1 MDEMMKG
8 QRGWRELTELGE
20 KGNKISGMLEGII
33 WLFCFFIKKHFFSGV
48 WICGDY
54 LFWCEA
60 LK

>member
-1 MDEMMKG
+1 MKG
-8 QRGWRELTELGE
+8 QRGWRELIELGE

-33 WLFCFFIKKHFFSGV
+33 WLFCFFIKKHFYSGV